1 MRYNIAGDTVMID
14 ISFKKFL
21 NYIRFK
27 NDVKNKKIITS
38 SFPTF
43 ITFQASAYCNTNC
56 QLCPVGIGVKGPK
69 QGFFDFNLFKKIINE
84 TKSYLIQIHFA
95 DWGEPFLNPDIF
107 KMILYAEEN
116 KIITS
121 ASTNLHRFLDDRDIM
136 KILDCRLSRLS
147 ISLHGVTQKTYD
159 SYQPNKDFN
168 QTLEKIHSLIEL
180 KKNRKTNKPIIDI
193 TFAITK
199 KNQHEIPDMIQLAQK
214 LKVHCTL
221 YTASL
226 NMRFYSGNDVKIMN
240 LIKEWGQDKN
250 FELIDNVIY
259 HKNTINKLYQ
269 TIMQQGTL
277 DYKKIDAERLTSR
290 HFCLDPWQ
298 TLIVNWDGT
307 ISLCCVDYYKYL
319 LGDTKK
325 ESIIDIWNNARY
337 QNVREYLKT
346 GLNKAKENIPCSK
359 CISY

>member
-1 MRYNIAGDTVMID
+1 MNGFTL
-14 ISFKKFL
+14 KKFF
-21 NYIRFK
+21 NYIKFK
-27 NDVKNKKIITS
+27 NDLKNKNIITS

-56 QLCPVGIGVKGPK
+56 QLCPVGVGIKGPEK
-69 QGFFDFNLFKKIINE
+69 GFLDFNLFKKIINE
-84 TKSYLIQIHFA
+84 AKSYLIQIHFA

-107 KMILYAEEN
+107 NMILYAEHN
-116 KIITS
+116 KILTS
-121 ASTNLHRFLDDRDIM
+121 ASTNLHRFSNDEDLM
-136 KILDCRLSRLS
+136 KILDCRLSQLS
-147 ISLHGVTQKTYD
+147 ISLHGITQSTYE

-168 QTLEKIHSLIEL
+168 LTLEKIHTLIEL
-180 KKNRKTNKPIIDI
+180 KKKRKTLKPMIDL

-199 KNQHEIPDMIQLAQK
+199 KNQHEIPDMIQLAQE
-214 LKVHCTL
+214 LNVRYTL

-240 LIKEWGQDKN
+240 IIKEWGQDKN
-250 FELIDNVIY
+250 LELLNNVKY

-269 TIMQQGTL
+269 TILKEGKV
-277 DYKKIDAERLTSR
+277 DYNKIDELKFTTR
-290 HFCLDPWQ
+290 HFCVDPWQ
-298 TLIVNWDGT
+298 SMIVNWDGT

-325 ESIIDIWNNARY
+325 ESIIDIWNNSRY
-337 QNVREYLKT
+337 QNAREYLKT
-346 GLNKAKENIPCSK
+346 GRNRMGENIPCSG